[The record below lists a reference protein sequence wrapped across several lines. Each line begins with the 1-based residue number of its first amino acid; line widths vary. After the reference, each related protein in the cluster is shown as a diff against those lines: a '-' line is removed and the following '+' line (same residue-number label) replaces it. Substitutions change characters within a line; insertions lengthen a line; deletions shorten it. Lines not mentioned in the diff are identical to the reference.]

1 MVFAGLDTTTS
12 ALARC
17 IYLLAQHSGAQ
28 ARLRNEI
35 RNATKILE
43 EDGDMS
49 SVELP
54 YDVLMNLPFL
64 DGVVKETLRLYPS
77 LPVMARVY
85 VSFPFYNE
93 NSLHACRIGQSVK
106 SNHPPFSIPYALTVW
121 WIHVRR
127 RDPRGHLDN
136 HLHPCCESPQR
147 DVGC

>member
-28 ARLRNEI
+28 ARLRDEI

-43 EDGDMS
+43 DSDMS

-77 LPVMARVY
+77 LPVMGRMY
-85 VSFPFYNE
+85 VS
-93 NSLHACRIGQSVK
+93 
-106 SNHPPFSIPYALTVW
+106 
-121 WIHVRR
+121 
-127 RDPRGHLDN
+127 
-136 HLHPCCESPQR
+136 SP
-147 DVGC
+147 VL